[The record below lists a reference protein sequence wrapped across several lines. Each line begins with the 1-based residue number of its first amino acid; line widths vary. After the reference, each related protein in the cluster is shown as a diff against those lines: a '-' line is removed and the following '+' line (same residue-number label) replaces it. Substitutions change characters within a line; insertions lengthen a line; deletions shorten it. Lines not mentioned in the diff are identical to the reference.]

1 MKRKARFR
9 TATRT
14 DNGHAAKLRE
24 GWEIMTGL
32 PVNEYRWYAYR
43 DRYGTWYLIEGRTG
57 LSVGYGPTIKSACWC
72 LTSNETRMMNWCA
85 LAAKQPAIG
94 TLPLWE
100 DTATEAE
107 QQWES

>member
-14 DNGHAAKLRE
+14 ERGFAAKLRE

-32 PVNEYRWYAYR
+32 PVNEGRWFVYRNRSGA
-43 DRYGTWYLIEGRTG
+43 WYLIEGRTG
-57 LSVGYGPTIKSACWC
+57 LSVGYGPTIKSACYE
-72 LTSNETRMMNWCA
+72 LTSNEVRMMNWCS
-85 LAAKQPAIG
+85 LAAKQPEVG

-107 QQWES
+107 KQWES